1 MRYVPNAPYLMGLR
15 RFASRYADGVLP
27 SYLFGSFFSFLSLE
41 SFLGFLVSLLPF
53 FSFDMS
59 FLQLG

>member
-1 MRYVPNAPYLMGLR
+1 
-15 RFASRYADGVLP
+15 
-27 SYLFGSFFSFLSLE
+27 LE